1 MSLAPP
7 RQLEIGTILTL
18 RMRGHSRTNGEDY
31 YAPAVVL
38 KQHRPNGEIEVMIWD
53 STAGTHYNAAYPIRD
68 ISSRGEGAGRE
79 LYEESNIGQ
88 VLFSPVRFA
97 EAMDLVLDM
106 QQEMLNLQIDVAGLK
121 RWRAEIEA
129 RTTGQAGGEQ
139 PAGAIGSAG
148 AAGAT
153 LHDAPGAPKAPTA
166 KK

>member
-7 RQLEIGTILTL
+7 WQFEIGTILTL

-38 KQHRPNGEIEVMIWD
+38 KQHQPNGEIEVMIWD

-68 ISSRGEGAGRE
+68 ISSRGEGVERE
-79 LYEESNIGQ
+79 LHEESNIGQ
-88 VLFSPVRFA
+88 VLFSPMRFA
-97 EAMDLVLDM
+97 EAVGLALDM
-106 QQEMLNLQIDVAGLK
+106 QREILNLQIDVAGLK

-129 RTTGQAGGEQ
+129 RTTGSSNSEQ
-139 PAGAIGSAG
+139 S
-148 AAGAT
+148 AGAT

>member
-106 QQEMLNLQIDVAGLK
+106 QQEILNLQIDVAGLK
-121 RWRAEIEA
+121 R
-129 RTTGQAGGEQ
+129 
-139 PAGAIGSAG
+139 
-148 AAGAT
+148 
-153 LHDAPGAPKAPTA
+153 
-166 KK
+166 

>member
-106 QQEMLNLQIDVAGLK
+106 QQEILNLQIDVAGLK
-121 RWRAEIEA
+121 RWRAEIES
-129 RTTGQAGGEQ
+129 RTTGSSNSEQ
-139 PAGAIGSAG
+139 S
-148 AAGAT
+148 AGAT